1 MHSPRG
7 DRHFFASEQSFLC
20 LHETI
25 GAPKNVAGST
35 GGASVVTSASLSILP
50 FQRQTLLFLPDFF
63 DFIVL
68 HFIPAVL
75 CSPTS
80 LAQSLEV
87 LHGYESLQTPSFCL
101 YFLEPLSQ
109 YFICLGGFTSYLVIR
124 PLHSFFDLHRTRGG
138 ASHPGIVDL
147 VVVVSHP
154 GAVGVV
160 VVVSHP
166 GVGCVVVVSHP
177 GVGWVVVVSHPGEV
191 GVVVVVSHPGVVGVV
206 VVSHPDEV
214 VVVVVVSH
222 PGVVLV
228 VVGGVVGVSQEGFGV
243 SPVVEVV
250 IVGVGVSSVV
260 VRSHPGVVVIFS
272 LVTGG
277 TVKGTQVGRAGP
289 PSEKRYLHH
298 FYGTRNFYQYTLS

>member
-166 GVGCVVVVSHP
+166 GV
-177 GVGWVVVVSHPGEV
+177 V